1 MSRAR
6 PKPDCFVLDTSLFVN
21 PDTQREFAPD
31 REEAVRR
38 FLRIAAQHGLELFMP
53 SSIFRELSHFADTES
68 LKAFRRQCT
77 VRGPDLY
84 GIQVPAAILHSFVG
98 DLRNRV
104 NKGLRIAEEAIRS
117 EYTETNI
124 KKVRQQYR
132 SALRGGIVDSVE
144 DLDVVLMAKEIGG
157 GILSADNGI
166 MSMAETLGIEV
177 FTAKEFLYRF
187 AGSEEGA
194 ENGQ

>member
-1 MSRAR
+1 MSTAR
-6 PKPDCFVLDTSLFVN
+6 LKPDCFVLDTSLFVN

-31 REEAVRR
+31 REQAVRR
-38 FLRIAAQHGLELFMP
+38 FLRIAAHYGLQLFMP
-53 SSIFRELSHFADTES
+53 SSIFRELSHFADSES

-77 VRGPDLY
+77 VRGPDIY
-84 GIQVPAAILHSFVG
+84 SIQVPAAILHSFVG

-177 FTAKEFLYRF
+177 FTAQEFLARF
-187 AGSEEGA
+187 GDPAEGGA
-194 ENGQ
+194 NGQ